1 MFLDLKKKSQELNQF
16 FFNNNNDNKK
26 NKNLDNLIF
35 NINNSS
41 IDNYS
46 LKKLETSL
54 YLKILLKEKNKR
66 NNIICFSYIIFKTK
80 SFYTLKNIY
89 LNYKKI
95 SFIFDIITYIKSK
108 HELKLIEKKLL
119 NRNEQQLLS
128 KLYKF
133 DYDFIQEEI
142 GYENFLKK

>member
-1 MFLDLKKKSQELNQF
+1 M
-16 FFNNNNDNKK
+16 
-26 NKNLDNLIF
+26 
-35 NINNSS
+35 
-41 IDNYS
+41 
-46 LKKLETSL
+46 
-54 YLKILLKEKNKR
+54 
-66 NNIICFSYIIFKTK
+66 
-80 SFYTLKNIY
+80 
-89 LNYKKI
+89 NYKKI